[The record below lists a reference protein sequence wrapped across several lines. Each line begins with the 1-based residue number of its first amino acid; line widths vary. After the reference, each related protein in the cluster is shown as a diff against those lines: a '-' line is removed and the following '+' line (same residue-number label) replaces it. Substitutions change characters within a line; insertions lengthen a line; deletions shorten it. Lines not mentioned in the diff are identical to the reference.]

1 MSSLRCVS
9 VYFIWF
15 VTFLSSLHPAQADN
29 PYLPTQDTSLYLEA
43 IEKER
48 PNKDVEPGA
57 TGIMV
62 PHHLVAADL
71 MARGFW
77 AASAGNYDT
86 IVLMSPDHFRAVDGE
101 FATTLLPFDTIFGPS
116 EIDPEH
122 VSALLGAEHLFE
134 VLSDDEVTQEHG
146 FQAVTPFVKY
156 FFPEAKI
163 VPVLAS
169 ISATPESWESL
180 VKLLLPIMGP
190 RTLFVQS
197 TDFSHYLDRRNAV
210 LKDQESLSVIASESQ
225 DLVTGLDQP
234 GHLDSKAAL
243 AVHMSVQNALG
254 AHPVVIANRNQAEYG
269 GSSKNTTSYVT
280 AVWSKVPGFGY
291 EREFEDQKTVYFGG
305 DVLLGRYLQK
315 PLTKPGSDTTQII
328 LDRLPKPKNAPLV
341 INLEGVLLEDMP
353 VGAPHGSHVMLND
366 IALPLLTDLS
376 VNASS
381 LANNH
386 AADLGAY
393 GMEETIRNLDAAN
406 ILGMR
411 HGEVYDLGPLRVIP
425 LTLLR
430 NKEPALSAEAVAQ
443 NVRAV
448 CTSTAPPPLVV
459 FIHWGEEWTHNANQ
473 EELDL
478 ASKLADCG
486 VSAIIGHH
494 SHQASK
500 TVNSVNGGAAQ
511 MVYSLG
517 NFIFDQSGPKAT
529 GAILEVRIFE
539 QSTVFSRLIPI
550 ANFFDVLRD

>member
-1 MSSLRCVS
+1 MTFIRLFRLQFVWLVTVLS
-9 VYFIWF
+9 V
-15 VTFLSSLHPAQADN
+15 LGPAQAEK

-48 PNKDVEPGA
+48 PDENLGPGA

-77 AASAGNYDT
+77 AASGGNYDT
-86 IVLMSPDHFRAVDGE
+86 VILMSPDHFRAVEGE
-101 FATTLLPFDTIFGPS
+101 FATTLLPFDTIFGQS
-116 EIDPEH
+116 EINPDH
-122 VSALLGAEHLFE
+122 VAALLGADHLIE
-134 VLSDDEVTQEHG
+134 VLSDDEVAQEHG
-146 FQAVTPFVKY
+146 FQAVVPLVQY

-169 ISATPESWESL
+169 ISAKPDSWESL
-180 VKLLLPIMGP
+180 ATLLLPMMGP

-197 TDFSHYLDRRNAV
+197 TDFSHYLDRRSAV
-210 LKDQESLSVIASESQ
+210 LKDQESLSVIASESPE
-225 DLVTGLDQP
+225 LVTGLDQP

-269 GSSKNTTSYVT
+269 GSPNNTTSYVT
-280 AVWSKVPGFGY
+280 AVWSKDLSFGY
-291 EREFEDQKTVYFGG
+291 ARAFDDQKTVYFGG
-305 DVLLGRYLQK
+305 DVLLGRYLQR
-315 PLTKPGSDTTQII
+315 PLSKPGSDATQKI

-341 INLEGVLLEDMP
+341 INLEGVLLDDVP
-353 VGAPHGSHVMLND
+353 VGAPYGSHVMLTD
-366 IALPLLTDLS
+366 IALPILKDLS
-376 VNASS
+376 VAASS

-386 AADLGAY
+386 SADLGTF
-393 GMEETIRNLDAAN
+393 GMDETIRNLGAEN
-406 ILGMR
+406 ILAMR
-411 HGEVYDLGPLRVIP
+411 HAQVYDLGPLRIIP

-430 NKEPALSAEAVAQ
+430 NKEPASSEDAVAR
-443 NVRAV
+443 NVKYV
-448 CTSTAPPPLVV
+448 CTAPAAPPLVV
-459 FIHWGEEWTHNANQ
+459 FIHWGEEWTHSADQ
-473 EELDL
+473 EEHDL

-486 VSAIIGHH
+486 VSAIVGHH

-500 TVNSVNGGAAQ
+500 TVQSVNGGAAQ

-517 NFIFDQSGPKAT
+517 NFIFDQSGPNAT
-529 GAILEVRIFE
+529 GAILEVRVFE

-550 ANFFDVLRD
+550 PNFFDVLRD